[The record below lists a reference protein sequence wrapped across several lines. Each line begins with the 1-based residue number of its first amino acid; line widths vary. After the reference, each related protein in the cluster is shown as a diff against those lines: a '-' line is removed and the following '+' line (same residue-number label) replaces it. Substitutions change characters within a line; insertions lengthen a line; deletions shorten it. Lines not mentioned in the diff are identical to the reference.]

1 MRIHSRKR
9 RRRLR
14 IVLTLLV
21 LALIGGFWL
30 FRVRLEPIVESLAMM
45 QVESIVSGA
54 VNDAIGE
61 QIAQGNLDYDR
72 MIFFEKDLN
81 GNITALKTNMSEV
94 NRLKTEILNRLD
106 QKLNVLETKRLEIA
120 LGSIFAPTILSGRG
134 PGVNVRITAAN
145 NSDAQFLNQF
155 QTAGINQTLH
165 RILLKISV
173 DVTVL
178 LPTESL
184 DTTVTAQ
191 VVVAETVLVGNV
203 PQTYLTYDALRDLEE

>member
-14 IVLTLLV
+14 MILALLV
-21 LALIGGFWL
+21 LLLLGAFWMY
-30 FRVRLEPIVESLAMM
+30 RVRLEPIVKSLAMM

-61 QIAQGNLDYDR
+61 QIAQGDLDYDR
-72 MIFFEKDLN
+72 MIYFEKDLN

-120 LGSIFAPTILSGRG
+120 LGSIFAPTVLSGRG
-134 PGVNVRITAAN
+134 PTVTVRITAAN
-145 NSDAQFLNQF
+145 NSDAQFYNQF
-155 QTAGINQTLH
+155 ETAGINQTLH

-191 VVVAETVLVGNV
+191 VVVAETVLVGSV
-203 PQTYLTYDALRDLEE
+203 PQTYLAYDPLGDLEE